1 MLKYSYHAFTENSNY
16 FLCQKGMVS
25 KMNENPVFLTDTKHA
40 VSDSMVK
47 GYILTQFN
55 KCPAQD
61 KLVGMD
67 LSLHC
72 VHSICEM

>member
-1 MLKYSYHAFTENSNY
+1 MLKYYSFTENSNY
-16 FLCQKGMVS
+16 FLYQKGMVS

-40 VSDSMVK
+40 ISDSMVK